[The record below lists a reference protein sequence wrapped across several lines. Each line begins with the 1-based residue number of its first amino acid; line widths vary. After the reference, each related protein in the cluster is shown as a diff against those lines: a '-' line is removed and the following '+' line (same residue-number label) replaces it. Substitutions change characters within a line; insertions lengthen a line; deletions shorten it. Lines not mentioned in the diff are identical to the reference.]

1 MYRSRDMNEDSKS
14 RVYMAERLMGCKVAG
29 REEYLLMDQSSLT
42 GVVYDSRGNAER
54 TMTYRPALASE
65 MENRKEEFKKKK
77 DHGNKKIMNAA
88 LTGLVMTRAYES
100 YLGITFFMGDYD
112 NEDDIDEDDLQVS
125 MTMMIYREPLN
136 RKDGGTP
143 FVSVNLNADRQKE
156 KWLSLDGKFFTDR
169 SEYEKAEGYSFED
182 LKNGKYGNEYRDAF
196 SPFSL
201 SDPEEEAS
209 TFQVQIPNYFDLD
222 SSWYDDDFTRDIVEA
237 VLDKYPDAPSFFEGN
252 IYMMSRFPSY
262 FMQFTKS
269 AKRQNLSDLEHTIG
283 QLKDDVTP
291 FFKSISQM
299 ILSDALLRRIKKDN
313 MSGASGRDLQDYF
326 EMKGFLPKPGDYI
339 DSLNINAPPTG
350 FFGNKEGRTDKIS
363 ELVDPGITI
372 VSDHIVSVIS
382 QNGVYSDYLAPVD
395 YFPAGKP
402 DWENTLEEFPGV
414 RMDPTVYTDDMKR
427 TVYIHDEVAADKQIE
442 ILSSEG
448 RLSESQKSTVEELK
462 LLLRASAK
470 DWGNVK
476 FAWLINEILKDQNGL
491 KETVSKDAAK
501 AKEEGKISDE
511 EYKKALELL
520 NNILSD
526 DEKNT
531 VHETFEK
538 ARQDA
543 KKKHDDGGLSD
554 EEYKNAVDILDKA
567 EQEKLGLN
575 DEDWAVFQ
583 GLVTASFILAD
594 ANRAIVSANNA
605 GKKDTIARIEEL
617 AKSLPEEVREPL
629 LYLCAGFQI
638 VIENQKGCPLAY
650 ETVFPD
656 GSSVFG
662 FGSGDTMTAGGSL
675 DSNNDG
681 VVIAAES
688 TGKKYSGN
696 TFLIGYETADTMDL
710 FNEFVCGRP
719 LDLSSMEYDDGKEI
733 TTILAVCT
741 DKGVRFFRKER
752 KAPQKR
758 SLKNGELKKMFGQ
771 ENADL
776 ICGIG
781 YMYAIFSDVH
791 RVYNSKATLY
801 NTYTPLS
808 FGDRAYEAY
817 ESIIKAEGLPAGIDE
832 DDFAGFMTYKMLL
845 TSSGYTRDIENRLT
859 DAIDESLEE
868 IGARENNADDRA
880 EREKEGIYSG
890 KKDLNDRYT
899 GHLNS
904 SKNICMIGRNK
915 ALICSVTNGTKI
927 LDLDHGTVADD
938 IEGSYYRAFQEGSK
952 RPTDSW
958 DLQTPRMRILM
969 WTCLWQRCTRRST
982 GMPISTGAR

>member
-1 MYRSRDMNEDSKS
+1 
-14 RVYMAERLMGCKVAG
+14 
-29 REEYLLMDQSSLT
+29 
-42 GVVYDSRGNAER
+42 
-54 TMTYRPALASE
+54 
-65 MENRKEEFKKKK
+65 
-77 DHGNKKIMNAA
+77 
-88 LTGLVMTRAYES
+88 
-100 YLGITFFMGDYD
+100 
-112 NEDDIDEDDLQVS
+112 
-125 MTMMIYREPLN
+125 
-136 RKDGGTP
+136 
-143 FVSVNLNADRQKE
+143 
-156 KWLSLDGKFFTDR
+156 
-169 SEYEKAEGYSFED
+169 
-182 LKNGKYGNEYRDAF
+182 
-196 SPFSL
+196 
-201 SDPEEEAS
+201 
-209 TFQVQIPNYFDLD
+209 
-222 SSWYDDDFTRDIVEA
+222 
-237 VLDKYPDAPSFFEGN
+237 
-252 IYMMSRFPSY
+252 
-262 FMQFTKS
+262 
-269 AKRQNLSDLEHTIG
+269 
-283 QLKDDVTP
+283 
-291 FFKSISQM
+291 
-299 ILSDALLRRIKKDN
+299 
-313 MSGASGRDLQDYF
+313 
-326 EMKGFLPKPGDYI
+326 
-339 DSLNINAPPTG
+339 
-350 FFGNKEGRTDKIS
+350 
-363 ELVDPGITI
+363 
-372 VSDHIVSVIS
+372 
-382 QNGVYSDYLAPVD
+382 
-395 YFPAGKP
+395 
-402 DWENTLEEFPGV
+402 
-414 RMDPTVYTDDMKR
+414 
-427 TVYIHDEVAADKQIE
+427 
-442 ILSSEG
+442 
-448 RLSESQKSTVEELK
+448 
-462 LLLRASAK
+462 
-470 DWGNVK
+470 
-476 FAWLINEILKDQNGL
+476 
-491 KETVSKDAAK
+491 VSKDAAK

-952 RPTDSW
+952 KTYRLLGFANTSDAYLDVDLPLAKVYTTQYRDADIDRSEIEAFKKMLLQYAKDYLYREYRTRLDKDGQVVLVEKTEKEQKESIEAGKIFDPAVKGYEGALLELEKKYGIDMTPEEIRSYTEMLRDRVAGVAPSITRLYELAGAKKLAGDMAKRNTGYWKNVESRMTMAVDPSDMKDVLVEIRMNDEVLNSLPSDIADKYRTYKNILDPANEHISVSSGDIYGRKTASLNEAESEKARLRSEYREDVISDMVREYGDSLVNSNTAGKALPTDQEIKKEFDDLVLALLNRVNPDNILLDDQNTVDEFADLVNHGKERLEGERFETFRDGIREGMSDINSVWLLEELVIRKKVEQGGAYSGFEVWLKEYDEKVRKASSSMAGLKLPDVKNGKNKVEEDKGLSGDERISYLRTSAAYKSIIGDIKQDPAVKEFLAGRKETW
-958 DLQTPRMRILM
+958 DDYCQYVVKKAGL
-969 WTCLWQRCTRRST
+969 
-982 GMPISTGAR
+982 GISEDEE